1 MYEDIREELYRS
13 YPLSEMED
21 EELYRVI
28 YRLYRER
35 YHPNFNSDEGIE
47 KIIRRIFSSI
57 RGLDILDEL
66 LEQEDIS
73 EIMVN
78 AYDKVFIERKG
89 QVLESPVCFDTE
101 QALLD
106 VIQRIVNM
114 AGKEVNL
121 ANPIVDTRLSGGERV
136 NIVLPPI
143 AIDSPVVTIRR
154 FPKERIRMATLIS
167 NGSITAEA
175 ADFLRRLVRA
185 RYNIFISGGTSSGKT
200 TFLNALSDFI
210 PEEER
215 IITIE
220 DSAELQLTR
229 IKNIVRMETRTS
241 NTAGAGEITMQQL
254 IKTSL
259 RMRPERIIVGEV
271 RGKEALDMLNAMNTG
286 HDGSLSTGHAN
297 SSYDMLRR
305 LESMVL
311 QGGNGLPL
319 TAVRRDI
326 ASSLDIIVHLGKING
341 RRRAVF
347 SIDEVVGLEEEKI
360 VLHSLYRL
368 ENGELRPTGE
378 KLVHTFKLREY
389 GEEEYSYGEFGE

>member
-1 MYEDIREELYRS
+1 M
-13 YPLSEMED
+13 
-21 EELYRVI
+21 
-28 YRLYRER
+28 
-35 YHPNFNSDEGIE
+35 
-47 KIIRRIFSSI
+47 
-57 RGLDILDEL
+57 
-66 LEQEDIS
+66 
-73 EIMVN
+73 
-78 AYDKVFIERKG
+78 
-89 QVLESPVCFDTE
+89 ESPVCFDTE

-229 IKNIVRMETRTS
+229 IKNIVRMETRNS

-389 GEEEYSYGEFGE
+389 GEEEFSYGEFGE

>member
-1 MYEDIREELYRS
+1 M
-13 YPLSEMED
+13 
-21 EELYRVI
+21 
-28 YRLYRER
+28 
-35 YHPNFNSDEGIE
+35 
-47 KIIRRIFSSI
+47 
-57 RGLDILDEL
+57 
-66 LEQEDIS
+66 
-73 EIMVN
+73 
-78 AYDKVFIERKG
+78 
-89 QVLESPVCFDTE
+89 ESPVCFDTE

-220 DSAELQLTR
+220 DSAALQLTR
-229 IKNIVRMETRTS
+229 IKNIVRTETRNS

-389 GEEEYSYGEFGE
+389 GEEEFSYGEFGE

>member
-1 MYEDIREELYRS
+1 
-13 YPLSEMED
+13 
-21 EELYRVI
+21 
-28 YRLYRER
+28 
-35 YHPNFNSDEGIE
+35 
-47 KIIRRIFSSI
+47 
-57 RGLDILDEL
+57 
-66 LEQEDIS
+66 
-73 EIMVN
+73 
-78 AYDKVFIERKG
+78 
-89 QVLESPVCFDTE
+89 
-101 QALLD
+101 
-106 VIQRIVNM
+106 
-114 AGKEVNL
+114 
-121 ANPIVDTRLSGGERV
+121 
-136 NIVLPPI
+136 
-143 AIDSPVVTIRR
+143 
-154 FPKERIRMATLIS
+154 MATLIS

-229 IKNIVRMETRTS
+229 IKNIVRMETRNS

-389 GEEEYSYGEFGE
+389 GEEEFSYGEFGE